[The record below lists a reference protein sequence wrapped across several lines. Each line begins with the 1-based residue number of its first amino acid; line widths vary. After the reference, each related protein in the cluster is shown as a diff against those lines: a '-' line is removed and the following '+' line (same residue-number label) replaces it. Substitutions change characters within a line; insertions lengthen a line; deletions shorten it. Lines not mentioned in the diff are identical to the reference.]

1 MSTQIF
7 YYPDCGGY
15 RQQEAPLFVKFTDAV
30 AWVRQEARKVHPNLR
45 SLNDEA
51 ILFSVNR
58 RGLPARF
65 APSGPTNWHVP
76 ARGFWVEVVTLQEGF
91 TPKIESWK

>member
-1 MSTQIF
+1 MRTRIF

-15 RQQEAPLFVKFTDAV
+15 QQKEAPLFVKFSEAV
-30 AWVRQEARKVHPNLR
+30 EWTRQEARKVYTNLR

-58 RGLPARF
+58 WELPARF

-91 TPKIESWK
+91 APGAESWE